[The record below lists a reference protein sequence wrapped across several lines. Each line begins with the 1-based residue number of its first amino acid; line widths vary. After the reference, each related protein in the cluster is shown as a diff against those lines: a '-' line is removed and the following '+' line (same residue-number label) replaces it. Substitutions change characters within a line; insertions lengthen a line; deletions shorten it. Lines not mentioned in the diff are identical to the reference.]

1 MRGFRAEMGGQ
12 FWHEGQTERNGHVF
26 RWEAKVYPEGSAC
39 GINGGRGSKLWIAE
53 LPPVRS
59 GTGRKQPI
67 TTGGGAHCR
76 PRRRRWT
83 SWMNCWV
90 ASSELPQ

>member
-39 GINGGRGSKLWIAE
+39 GINGGKISKLWIAE
-53 LPPVRS
+53 LPPGEVRYWQEAAYYDRGWCTLPS
-59 GTGRKQPI
+59 TQEV
-67 TTGGGAHCR
+67 
-76 PRRRRWT
+76 
-83 SWMNCWV
+83 MDFV
-90 ASSELPQ
+90 DELLERFQ

>member
-39 GINGGRGSKLWIAE
+39 GIEGGRVSKLWIAE
-53 LPPVRS
+53 LHP
-59 GTGRKQPI
+59 GEAQ
-67 TTGGGAHCR
+67 
-76 PRRRRWT
+76 RWQEAAYYDRGWCT
-83 SWMNCWV
+83 LPSTQEAMDFV
-90 ASSELPQ
+90 DELLDHFK